1 MAGCGGWHPLRSL
14 DQEPA
19 LLETQGG
26 EGCRETSRQTLIVY
40 YACALN
46 SDRIYVGVVQV
57 RTNWKSVAQ
66 QSGNTYKGCF
76 DLLDCLS
83 CQTKVRCDYSLTV

>member
-46 SDRIYVGVVQV
+46 SDREHPLPDIIRRGGA
-57 RTNWKSVAQ
+57 SE
-66 QSGNTYKGCF
+66 
-76 DLLDCLS
+76 D
-83 CQTKVRCDYSLTV
+83 